1 MRTRTF
7 RGIAVSEIGL
17 GTWQFGGD
25 WGGVT
30 DEQALATMRT
40 AVEHGVTFFDTADV
54 YGLGRSE
61 ELVGRF
67 LREYSGP
74 LFIATKLGRFPEPG
88 WPGNFTRAAFRAHTE
103 ASLKRLGVERI
114 DLTQLHCIPTAVLRE
129 GECFEWLR
137 ELRAEGKISHFGAS
151 VESVAEAHLCM
162 EQKDLASLQIIF
174 NIFRQKPA
182 WTVFEEARRRHVAI
196 IARLPLASGL
206 LSGKMTPATT
216 FPPEDHR
223 NYNRDGQKFNVGET
237 FAGLPFDKAL
247 ELVEE
252 LRPVVPPNL
261 DMAQMAL
268 RFCLDFEAVTV
279 TIPGSKSPAQ
289 VAQNCAAAELPP
301 LKAALHAWLRRFH
314 DERVSPLIRGPY

>member
-1 MRTRTF
+1 MKTRNF
-7 RGIAVSEIGL
+7 CGIAVSEVGL

-30 DEQALATMRT
+30 DEQALATMRA
-40 AVEHGVTFFDTADV
+40 AVENGVTFFDTADV
-54 YGLGRSE
+54 YGRGRSE
-61 ELVGRF
+61 ELIGRF
-67 LREYSGP
+67 LKDYRGP
-74 LFIATKLGRFPEPG
+74 LFIATKLGRYPEPG
-88 WPGNFTRAAFRAHTE
+88 WPANFTRQAFRQHTD
-103 ASLKRLGVERI
+103 ASLKRLGVDRI
-114 DLTQLHCIPTAVLRE
+114 DLTQLHCVPTAVLRD

-137 ELRAEGKISHFGAS
+137 ELQAEGKIAMFGAS

-162 EQKDLASLQIIF
+162 EQKGLASLQVIF

-206 LSGKMTPATT
+206 LSGRMTRATV

-223 NYNRDGQKFNVGET
+223 CYNRDGAAFNVGET
-237 FAGLPFDKAL
+237 FAGLPFEKAL

-252 LRPVVPPNL
+252 LRPMTPPRM
-261 DMAQMAL
+261 DMAGMAL

-279 TIPGSKSPAQ
+279 VIPGSRSPAQ
-289 VAQNCAAAELPP
+289 VAANCAASSLPP

-314 DERVSPLIRGPY
+314 DERVSPHIRGPY